1 MTEKIILQ
9 KLVQLYA
16 SIGGLFV
23 ATPDDLQARCKS
35 TKALIFD
42 WDGVFHAGEKGSG
55 GESTFNEIDSMGVNL
70 LRFALYLLHGE
81 IPKSYIVTGE
91 MNPTARAYAIRE
103 HFDGVYVGIKKKPI
117 AVTHICEQTA
127 LETHQTAFFFD
138 DILDLEVA
146 KTVGT
151 RWMIGKNAYPLF
163 TEYVKQNQLA
173 DYITGNSPGSHGLR
187 EATELFTGLL
197 GQFEN
202 TLEKRIAFEGEY
214 ETYWNLRNSLE
225 THFFTINNGE
235 VVSFA
240 F

>member
-1 MTEKIILQ
+1 MIEKIAIQ
-9 KLVQLYA
+9 KMVQRYA
-16 SIGGLFV
+16 PTRGEFV
-23 ATPDDLQARCKS
+23 SAPDYLAQKCNE

-42 WDGVFHAGEKGSG
+42 WDGVFHSGEKGSG

-70 LRFALYLLHGE
+70 LRFALYLMHGE

-91 MNPTARAYAIRE
+91 LNPTARAYALRE

-117 AVTHICEQTA
+117 AVSHICELNS

-146 KTVGT
+146 KTAGT
-151 RWMIGKNAYPLF
+151 RWMIGKNAYPLL
-163 TEYVKQNQLA
+163 TEYVKHNHLA
-173 DYITGNSPGSHGLR
+173 DYITGNSPSSHGLR

-202 TLEKRIAFEGEY
+202 TLEKRIAFDGDY
-214 ETYWNLRNSLE
+214 STYWDVRNNLE
-225 THFFTINNGE
+225 TKFFTIKDGE
-235 VVSFA
+235 VIPFKA
-240 F
+240 